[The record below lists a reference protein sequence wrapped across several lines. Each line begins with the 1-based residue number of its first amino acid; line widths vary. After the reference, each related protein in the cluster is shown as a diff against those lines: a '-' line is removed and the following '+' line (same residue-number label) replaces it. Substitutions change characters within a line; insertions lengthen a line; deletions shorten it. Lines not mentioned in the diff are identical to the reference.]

1 MVDQLPP
8 GQCAKGCTSDKLQNS
23 VCDPECNVQACGY
36 DNNRCNSTP
45 PPTNEPQIPLP
56 SPPNPLVTLTQPS
69 PVYIIPR
76 YSDLLQVGKIPF
88 PTSIASVLSVTL
100 ISLSKLIFPGVSIT
114 TSLVG
119 VTSVLSTSST
129 LSLSALV
136 LSTDDIHGQRE
147 LFPASNSHITGV
159 FSALMVVLTVH
170 YVINALLVYVYLVWV
185 VQRDAVHS
193 AWRKLHP
200 VSARVFPV
208 VAFLFSFKVLRLMSS
223 NLLQRDYFSAGYL
236 KKARLSQP
244 MLQCVYISLVAVNI
258 PIIAICVYILCVYS
272 PGNLAFMMSLDCII
286 VNSEDFLLSLL
297 LIFILRRELTSER
310 SKFELPKGNMETQD
324 TAIADLEQVHIDIL
338 SPAIAPTRT
347 PSEGNK
353 YFDSDRDVYEA
364 GNGDK
369 RLEITF
375 AHADP
380 TLPIEEVRRPDEE
393 EDEEVQWE
401 NSV

>member
-1 MVDQLPP
+1 
-8 GQCAKGCTSDKLQNS
+8 
-23 VCDPECNVQACGY
+23 
-36 DNNRCNSTP
+36 
-45 PPTNEPQIPLP
+45 
-56 SPPNPLVTLTQPS
+56 
-69 PVYIIPR
+69 
-76 YSDLLQVGKIPF
+76 
-88 PTSIASVLSVTL
+88 VL
-100 ISLSKLIFPGVSIT
+100 FPGVSVT

-119 VTSVLSTSST
+119 VTSVLSTASSLA
-129 LSLSALV
+129 LSVLV
-136 LSTDDIHGQRE
+136 LSVDDINGKRE
-147 LFPASNSHITGV
+147 LFTASNPHITGV
-159 FSALMVVLTVH
+159 FEALMVVLTVH
-170 YVINALLVYVYLVWV
+170 YVLNALFVYVYLVWV

-200 VSARVFPV
+200 VSSRLFPV
-208 VAFLFSFKVLRLMSS
+208 VSFLFSFKVLRLMSS

-244 MLQCVYISLVAVNI
+244 MLQCVYISLAAVNM

-286 VNSEDFLLSLL
+286 VNIEDSFLSFL
-297 LIFILRRELTSER
+297 LIFTLRRELISEK
-310 SKFELPKGNMETQD
+310 SKFELPKGNMDTQD
-324 TAIADLEQVHIDIL
+324 TAIADLEQVHIDMF
-338 SPAIAPTRT
+338 SPAIPPTRT

-364 GNGDK
+364 ASCDK
-369 RLEITF
+369 RLEVTF

-380 TLPIEEVRRPDEE
+380 TLPISIDEVQRPIE